1 MVGENTNSITRVIT
15 LNDRYYKSLVIHLNI
30 IINDSE
36 QLYTKPLNITLNF
49 LMAFVLHSNKL
60 INTSSSEKILCLS
73 LR

>member
-1 MVGENTNSITRVIT
+1 MVGKNTNSITRVIT

-30 IINDSE
+30 IVNDSE
-36 QLYTKPLNITLNF
+36 QLYTEPLNLTLNF

-60 INTSSSEKILCLS
+60 IATSTSEKILCLS